1 MRFSRVAA
9 RALLLAAQ
17 GLDAPPER
25 PAKKGDVLG
34 CVRRMGVLQI
44 DSIAV
49 VARSPYLVL
58 WSRLGSYEPRWLDD
72 LLAEGALFEYWS
84 HAACFIP
91 SEDYGLYRRFMLEG
105 REKTRAWMSA
115 HPEEIARVL
124 ARVREGGEVRS
135 AEFERTDGRAGG
147 WWEWKPE
154 KRALEHL
161 FAAGELMISR
171 RDPNFHRV
179 YDLRER
185 VLERA
190 SPGWEDA
197 LAPSYEE
204 VQRALALKAVRA
216 LGVAV
221 ARWVPDYF
229 RTPKRGVA
237 GLLDQL
243 ADKGA
248 LLRARIEDEPAY
260 VHPDNAGLAEAAA
273 SGGLGPSLTTTTL
286 LSPFDPVV
294 WDRARALELFG
305 FEYRIE
311 VYTPAARRR
320 YGYYSL
326 PILHRGALVGRLDA
340 KAHRKEGLFEV
351 KALHLEPGVSAAEDL
366 VTGLAGALRACAV
379 WHGTPEVLVRR
390 SDPPGLVEPLDAAI
404 GKETGTA
411 PEPVRARTPLAPMLG
426 PKGARVEAPPRRRER
441 EGRGPERTGPE
452 AP

>member
-1 MRFSRVAA
+1 MRTSTVGGMVSFSRAEA
-9 RALLLAAQ
+9 RALQLAVQ
-17 GLDAPPER
+17 GLASLPER
-25 PAKKGDVLG
+25 AASKDDVLE

-58 WSRLGSYEPRWLDD
+58 WSRLGTYEPRWLDEH
-72 LLAEGALFEYWS
+72 LAEGALFEYWS

-91 SEDYGLYRRFMLEG
+91 IESYGLYRRLMLEG
-105 REKTRAWMSA
+105 GEKTRAWFSA
-115 HPEEIARVL
+115 HPEEVDRVL
-124 ARVREGGEVRS
+124 ARVREGGEARS
-135 AEFERTDGRAGG
+135 AEFARADGRSGG

-171 RDPNFHRV
+171 RDPNFHRI

-190 SPGWEDA
+190 LPGWKDA

-204 VQRALALKAVRA
+204 VQRTLALEAVRA
-216 LGVAV
+216 LGVAT

-229 RTPKRGVA
+229 RTPRNGVA
-237 GLLDQL
+237 DLLDEL
-243 ADKGA
+243 AGEGS
-248 LLRARIEDEPAY
+248 LLRARIEDDPAY
-260 VHPDNAGLAEAAA
+260 VHPTNAELAEEAV
-273 SGGLGPSLTTTTL
+273 SGKLRPSLTTL
-286 LSPFDPVV
+286 LSPFDPIV

-305 FEYRIE
+305 FEYKIE

-340 KAHRKEGLFEV
+340 KAHRKHGFFEV
-351 KALHLEPGVSAAEDL
+351 KALHLEPDVQVDDDL
-366 VTGLAGALRACAV
+366 VCGLAGALRGCAY
-379 WHGTPEVLVRR
+379 WHSTPEIVMQW
-390 SDPPGLVEPLDAAI
+390 SDPAELVGMLQAAI
-404 GKETGTA
+404 EDSS
-411 PEPVRARTPLAPMLG
+411 
-426 PKGARVEAPPRRRER
+426 
-441 EGRGPERTGPE
+441 
-452 AP
+452 

>member
-1 MRFSRVAA
+1 MRFSRAAA
-9 RALLLAAQ
+9 RALLLATQ
-17 GLDAPPER
+17 GLSSPPDR
-25 PAKKGDVLG
+25 PAAKGNVLEA
-34 CVRRMGVLQI
+34 VRRMGVLQI

-58 WSRLGSYEPRWLDD
+58 WSRLGPYEPRWLDE

-84 HAACFIP
+84 HAASLIP
-91 SEDYGLYRRFMLEG
+91 IEDYALYRRFMLNG

-115 HPEEIARVL
+115 HPQEIGRVRR
-124 ARVREGGEVRS
+124 RVREGGPVRS
-135 AEFERTDGRAGG
+135 AEFERADGRGGG

-190 SPGWEDA
+190 LPGWEDA
-197 LAPSYEE
+197 HAPPYGE
-204 VQRALALKAVRA
+204 VLQNLALKAVRA

-229 RTPKRGVA
+229 RTPKRGIA
-237 GLLDQL
+237 ALLDEL
-243 ADKGA
+243 ANKGD
-248 LLRARIEDEPAY
+248 LLRTRIEGWEEPAY
-260 VHPDNAGLAEAAA
+260 VHPDNAKLVEAAV
-273 SGGLGPSLTTTTL
+273 SGELRPSLTTL

-294 WDRARALELFG
+294 WDRTRAAELFG

-351 KALHLEPGVSAAEDL
+351 RALHLEPGAPATEELLS
-366 VTGLAGALRACAV
+366 GLGGALRGCAD

-390 SDPPGLVEPLDAAI
+390 SDPPGLAEPLLAAL
-404 GKETGTA
+404 EA
-411 PEPVRARTPLAPMLG
+411 NHSEPI
-426 PKGARVEAPPRRRER
+426 
-441 EGRGPERTGPE
+441 
-452 AP
+452 

>member
-1 MRFSRVAA
+1 
-9 RALLLAAQ
+9 
-17 GLDAPPER
+17 
-25 PAKKGDVLG
+25 
-34 CVRRMGVLQI
+34 MGVLQI

-58 WSRLGSYEPRWLDD
+58 WSRLGSYEPRWLDE
-72 LLAEGALFEYWS
+72 LLAEGALFEYWA
-84 HAACFIP
+84 HAASLIP
-91 SEDYGLYRRFMLEG
+91 IEDYGLYRRFMLEG
-105 REKTRAWMSA
+105 REKSRAWFSA
-115 HPEEIARVL
+115 HPEEVGRVL
-124 ARVREGGEVRS
+124 AHVRESGEVRS
-135 AEFERTDGRAGG
+135 AEFARADGRAGG

-190 SPGWEDA
+190 LPGWEDA
-197 LAPSYEE
+197 QAPPYEE
-204 VQRALALKAVRA
+204 VQRALALEAVRA
-216 LGVAV
+216 LGVAL

-229 RTPKRGVA
+229 RTPKRGIT
-237 GLLDQL
+237 GLLDEL
-243 ADKGA
+243 AGEGT

-260 VHPDNAGLAEAAA
+260 VHTHNAGLAEAAV
-273 SGGLGPSLTTTTL
+273 SGELRPSYTTL

-294 WDRARALELFG
+294 WDRARASELFG

-326 PILHRGALVGRLDA
+326 PILHRGELVGRLDA

-351 KALHLEPGVSAAEDL
+351 RALHLEPGVPATEDL
-366 VTGLAGALRACAV
+366 VAELAGALRGCAE
-379 WHGTPEVLVRR
+379 WHGTPEISVRS
-390 SDPPGLVEPLDAAI
+390 SDPPELSDPLRAAI
-404 GKETGTA
+404 GA
-411 PEPVRARTPLAPMLG
+411 SAAEPSSR
-426 PKGARVEAPPRRRER
+426 
-441 EGRGPERTGPE
+441 
-452 AP
+452 

>member
-1 MRFSRVAA
+1 MRFSLVAA
-9 RALLLAAQ
+9 RTLLLAAQ
-17 GLDAPPER
+17 GLDAPPAC
-25 PAKKGDVLG
+25 PATRDDVLESI
-34 CVRRMGVLQI
+34 RKMGVLQI

-58 WSRLGSYEPRWLDD
+58 WSRLGAYEPRWLDE
-72 LLAEGALFEYWS
+72 LLAEGALFEYWA

-91 SEDYGLYRRFMLEG
+91 IEDYGLYRRFMIEG
-105 REKTRAWMSA
+105 GEKSRAWFSA
-115 HPEEIARVL
+115 HPEEIGRVL
-124 ARVREGGEVRS
+124 ARLREGGEVRS
-135 AEFERTDGRAGG
+135 AEFARAGGRAGG

-185 VLERA
+185 VLKRA
-190 SPGWEDA
+190 LPGWEDA
-197 LAPSYEE
+197 LAPTYEE
-204 VQRALALKAVRA
+204 VRRALALKAVRA

-229 RTPKRGVA
+229 RMPKKGIA
-237 GLLDQL
+237 GLLEEL
-243 ADKGA
+243 AGEGA

-260 VHPDNAGLAEAAA
+260 VHPDNAELAEVTV
-273 SGGLGPSLTTTTL
+273 SGELRPSLTTL

-294 WDRARALELFG
+294 WDRARALDLFG

-326 PILHRGALVGRLDA
+326 PILHRGTLVGRLDA
-340 KAHRKEGLFEV
+340 KAHRKQGLFEV
-351 KALHLEPGVSAAEDL
+351 RALHLEPGVQAAEDL
-366 VTGLAGALRACAV
+366 VTGLAGGLRGCAD
-379 WHGTPEVLVRR
+379 WHGTPEIVVRR
-390 SDPPGLVEPLDAAI
+390 SDPAELVEPLHAAI
-404 GKETGTA
+404 EANTRTWSTMH
-411 PEPVRARTPLAPMLG
+411 ERAR
-426 PKGARVEAPPRRRER
+426 
-441 EGRGPERTGPE
+441 
-452 AP
+452 

>member
-1 MRFSRVAA
+1 MRFSREAA

-17 GLDAPPER
+17 GLSSPPER
-25 PAKKGDVLG
+25 PAVKGDVLE

-49 VARSPYLVL
+49 VARSPYLAL
-58 WSRLGSYEPRWLDD
+58 WSRLGSYEPRWLDE

-84 HAACFIP
+84 HAASLIP
-91 SEDYGLYRRFMLEG
+91 IEDYGLYRRFMLDG

-115 HPEEIARVL
+115 HPEEIGRVL
-124 ARVREGGEVRS
+124 VRVREGGEVRS

-190 SPGWEDA
+190 LPGWEDA
-197 LAPSYEE
+197 NAPPYKE
-204 VQRALALKAVRA
+204 VERALALGAVRA

-229 RTPKRGVA
+229 RTPRRGIA
-237 GLLDQL
+237 GLLDEL
-243 ADKGA
+243 ADEGH

-260 VHPDNAGLAEAAA
+260 VHPDNAGLAGVAV
-273 SGGLGPSLTTTTL
+273 SGGLRPTLTTL

-294 WDRARALELFG
+294 WDRARASELFG

-351 KALHLEPGVSAAEDL
+351 RALHLEPGVPAAEDL
-366 VTGLAGALRACAV
+366 VAGLGGALRACAG
-379 WHGTPEVLVRR
+379 WHGTPQVCVRR
-390 SDPPGLVEPLDAAI
+390 SDPPGLAEALEAAT
-404 GKETGTA
+404 E
-411 PEPVRARTPLAPMLG
+411 
-426 PKGARVEAPPRRRER
+426 
-441 EGRGPERTGPE
+441 
-452 AP
+452 

>member
-1 MRFSRVAA
+1 MRFSRAAA

-17 GLDAPPER
+17 GLGSAPER
-25 PAKKGDVLG
+25 PATKGDVLG
-34 CVRRMGVLQI
+34 AVRRMGVLQI

-58 WSRLGSYEPRWLDD
+58 WSRLGPYEPRWLDE

-91 SEDYGLYRRFMLEG
+91 IEDYGLYRRFMLEG
-105 REKTRAWMSA
+105 NEKSRAWFSA
-115 HPEEIARVL
+115 HPEEVRRVL
-124 ARVREGGEVRS
+124 ERVRQGGPVRS
-135 AEFERTDGRAGG
+135 AEFARADGKAGG

-185 VLERA
+185 VLQSA
-190 SPGWEDA
+190 LPDWEDA
-197 LAPSYEE
+197 LAPAYEE
-204 VQRALALKAVRA
+204 TRRALALAAVRA

-229 RTPKRGVA
+229 RTPKKEA
-237 GLLDQL
+237 ADLLDEL
-243 ADKGA
+243 ADEGV
-248 LLRARIEDEPAY
+248 LLRARIGDEPAY
-260 VHPDNAGLAEAAA
+260 VHPDNAELAGAAL
-273 SGGLGPSLTTTTL
+273 SGELRPSLTTL

-305 FEYRIE
+305 FDYKIE
-311 VYTPAARRR
+311 VYTPAPRRR

-326 PILHRGALVGRLDA
+326 PILHRGELVGRLDA
-340 KAHRKEGLFEV
+340 KAHRKQGLFEV
-351 KALHLEPGVSAAEDL
+351 KAIHLEPGVPVSDDL
-366 VTGLAGALRACAV
+366 VAGLAGALRGCAG
-379 WHGTPEVLVRR
+379 WHGTPEVVVRR
-390 SDPPGLVEPLDAAI
+390 SDPSELVEAL
-404 GKETGTA
+404 
-411 PEPVRARTPLAPMLG
+411 R
-426 PKGARVEAPPRRRER
+426 GAVEAGEGTPGSRRV
-441 EGRGPERTGPE
+441 
-452 AP
+452 

>member
-1 MRFSRVAA
+1 MRFSHSEA

-25 PAKKGDVLG
+25 PATKDDVLEA
-34 CVRRMGVLQI
+34 VRRMGVLQI

-49 VARSPYLVL
+49 IARSPYLVL
-58 WSRLGSYEPRWLDD
+58 WSRLGAYEPSWLDE

-84 HAACFIP
+84 HAACFVPI
-91 SEDYGLYRRFMLEG
+91 EDYGLYRRFMLEG
-105 REKTRAWMSA
+105 SEKSRAWFTA
-115 HPEEIARVL
+115 HPEEVRRVL
-124 ARVREGGEVRS
+124 DRVRQGGPVRS
-135 AEFERTDGRAGG
+135 AEFARADGKAGG

-190 SPGWEDA
+190 LPGWEDG
-197 LAPSYEE
+197 LAPTREE
-204 VQRALALKAVRA
+204 VRRALALKAVRS

-229 RTPKRGVA
+229 RTPKKGVSD
-237 GLLDQL
+237 LLDEL
-243 ADKGA
+243 TGEGS
-248 LLRARIEDEPAY
+248 LLPARIEDQPAY
-260 VHPDNAGLAEAAA
+260 MHQENAQLAEAVV
-273 SGGLGPSLTTTTL
+273 SGELRPSLTTL

-294 WDRARALELFG
+294 WDRTRALELFG
-305 FEYRIE
+305 FDYKIE

-351 KALHLEPGVSAAEDL
+351 RALHLEPGTPVTEDL
-366 VTGLAGALRACAV
+366 VSGLAGALRACAD

-390 SDPPGLVEPLDAAI
+390 SDPSKLAKPLHTAL
-404 GKETGTA
+404 GGETGT
-411 PEPVRARTPLAPMLG
+411 P
-426 PKGARVEAPPRRRER
+426 
-441 EGRGPERTGPE
+441 
-452 AP
+452 